1 MEYTEK
7 NNATVVICVIK
18 FACIKDYKGNISISN
33 AFNATQIFLNP
44 ETEEVQKFTAMY
56 IIFTPKIFLNYEIF
70 KILMMRISITLDTTA
85 KSAMIFYL
93 VLRVSDESAGE
104 TKILLFNKTAEK
116 LTGRYAWE
124 LVNEAAQED
133 ASFMPQALTDLIGR
147 KLLFKISIGPDNKQG
162 SNSAYVVDL
171 VVDDAAMIE
180 EFEAQP
186 IPQSPMVMYSDHDM
200 EAYETF
206 STTPSSKRKGE
217 SSSPLSIADQN
228 SSTKS

>member
-1 MEYTEK
+1 M
-7 NNATVVICVIK
+7 
-18 FACIKDYKGNISISN
+18 
-33 AFNATQIFLNP
+33 
-44 ETEEVQKFTAMY
+44 
-56 IIFTPKIFLNYEIF
+56 
-70 KILMMRISITLDTTA
+70 
-85 KSAMIFYL
+85 
-93 VLRVSDESAGE
+93 
-104 TKILLFNKTAEK
+104 LFNKTAEK